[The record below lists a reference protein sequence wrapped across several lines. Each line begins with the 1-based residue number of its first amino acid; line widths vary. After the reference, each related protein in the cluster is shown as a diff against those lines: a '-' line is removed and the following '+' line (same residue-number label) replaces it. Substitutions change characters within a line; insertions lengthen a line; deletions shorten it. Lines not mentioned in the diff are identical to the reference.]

1 MSADERTRQ
10 LIWKLIDSK
19 GESQQEFSDAIGAT
33 RSLVSQWKTGKS
45 NSFSN
50 SRYISKIADHFGV
63 TTDYLLGTN
72 ILPEESRSGN
82 GDAELN
88 EYLSELKNRR
98 EMRQLFKVAKSATKQ
113 DVEQAVRI
121 IEALKGPRHGGE
133 T

>member
-45 NSFSN
+45 SSFSN

-63 TTDYLLGTN
+63 TTDYLLGSAPAPRPGVDDET
-72 ILPEESRSGN
+72 R
-82 GDAELN
+82 
-88 EYLSELKNRR
+88 EYLSELKNRS
-98 EMRQLFKVAKSATKQ
+98 EMRQLFKVAKSASKQ

-121 IEALKGPRHGGE
+121 IEALKGSQNDDND
-133 T
+133 